1 MIYNEIESARRED
14 IEKVQLK
21 RLQDT
26 VERVYTL
33 TPFYKEKFD
42 EKGIKPDDIQTL
54 EDIQK
59 LPFTTKKDLRA
70 HYPFGLFTVPMSEVV
85 RIHSSSGTTGK
96 PTVVGYTQA
105 DMDVWDEVMARVFT
119 MAGGSSKDVVH
130 NAYGYGLFTGGL
142 GFHNG
147 AEKIGAAVVPAS
159 GGMTDRQLMLM
170 RDFGATI
177 LTATPSFSL
186 HMAEV
191 AKKAGSNY
199 LDDYKLKAGIFGA
212 EPTSKGLKKEVAQ
225 AWGIDYHEVYGLSE
239 IIGPGVSCSCKQS
252 ELLHVFED
260 HFYVEII
267 DPKTGEVIPY
277 GQRGELVITPL
288 TKQALPLIR
297 YRTGDITSLTK
308 EPCKCGRTTVR
319 MESIV
324 GRADDMLIISGVN
337 VYPSQIEHVIAN
349 TEGVTLNYQIIADKK
364 GHLDKLEIH
373 VEVSDD
379 IMEDSLGEMAVIKKD
394 IQSALLNNLYINAN
408 VVLVQPRSIERSMGK
423 AVRIVDKRKDNE

>member
-1 MIYNEIESARRED
+1 MTWNKIESARRED
-14 IEKVQLK
+14 IEKVQLS
-21 RLQDT
+21 RLKDT
-26 VERVYTL
+26 VERVYSL

-42 EKGIKPDDIQTL
+42 EIGLKPEDITSLDDIS
-54 EDIQK
+54 K

-70 HYPFGLFTVPMSEVV
+70 HYPFGLFTVPMNEVV
-85 RIHSSSGTTGK
+85 RVHSSSGTTGK
-96 PTVVGYTQA
+96 PTVVGYTKA

-119 MAGGSSKDVVH
+119 MAGATSEDIVH
-130 NAYGYGLFTGGL
+130 NGYGYGLFTGGL

-147 AEKIGAAVVPAS
+147 AEKIGATIIPAS

-177 LTATPSFSL
+177 LAATPSFSL

-191 AKKAGSNY
+191 AKKTGSNY
-199 LDDYKLKAGIFGA
+199 LKDYKLKAGIFGA
-212 EPTSKGLKKEVAQ
+212 EPTSSGLKKEVSE

-239 IIGPGVSCSCKQS
+239 IIGPGIGCSCKES

-260 HFYVEII
+260 HFYFEII
-267 DPKTGEVIPY
+267 DSQTGEVKPE
-277 GQRGELVITPL
+277 GERGELVITPL
-288 TKQALPLIR
+288 TKQALPLLR
-297 YRTGDITSLTK
+297 YRTGDITSITK
-308 EPCKCGRTTVR
+308 EPCKCGRTMLR
-319 MESIV
+319 MESII

-349 TEGVTLNYQIIADKK
+349 TEGVTLNYQIIAEKK

-379 IMEDSLGEMAVIKKD
+379 IMSDSLGEMAIIKKN

-408 VVLVQPRSIERSMGK
+408 VILVQPRSLARSEGK
-423 AVRIVDKRKDNE
+423 AVRIIDKRKD

>member
-1 MIYNEIESARRED
+1 MIYNKIESASRET

-26 VERVYTL
+26 VQRVFTL
-33 TPFYKEKFD
+33 TPFYTNKFKQMSIEPKD
-42 EKGIKPDDIQTL
+42 IKSLDDIR
-54 EDIQK
+54 K
-59 LPFTTKKDLRA
+59 LPLTTKKDLRA

-96 PTVVGYTQA
+96 PTVVGYTKA

-119 MAGGSSKDVVH
+119 MAGATAEDIVH
-130 NAYGYGLFTGGL
+130 NGYGYGLFTGGL

-147 AEKIGAAVVPAS
+147 AEKIGATIIPAS

-170 RDFGATI
+170 KDFGATI
-177 LTATPSFSL
+177 LAATPTFSL
-186 HMAEV
+186 HMAEI
-191 AKKAGSNY
+191 AQKAGVDY
-199 LDDYKLKAGIFGA
+199 LKDFKLKAGIFGA
-212 EPTSKGLKKEVAQ
+212 EPTSAGLKKEVSQ

-239 IIGPGVSCSCKQS
+239 IIGPGVACSCKHS
-252 ELLHVFED
+252 DLLHVFED
-260 HFYVEII
+260 HFLFEII
-267 DPKTGEVIPY
+267 DSKTLQAVPD
-277 GQRGELVITPL
+277 GQRGELVITTL
-288 TKQALPLIR
+288 SKQALPLLR
-297 YRTGDITSLTK
+297 YRTGDITSITK
-308 EPCKCGRTTVR
+308 EPCKCGRTMLR

-349 TEGVTLNYQIIADKK
+349 TQGVTLNYQIIVDKK
-364 GHLDKLEIH
+364 GHLDKLDIH

-379 IMEDSLGEMAVIKKD
+379 IMSDSLGEMAIIKKT

-408 VVLVQPRSIERSMGK
+408 VTLVQPRSIARSEGK
-423 AVRIVDKRKDNE
+423 AVRIIDKRKNS